1 MKKSLSIILALL
13 FLLALVSCKNETAP
27 ENESSSQ
34 DEITYPIYTDL
45 TLEHFKKLYVGMP
58 IEDALNIVGAPHRTK
73 NNTHYYILI
82 DGNEYKI
89 SYINDA
95 IENIRY
101 FVGYVN
107 LLQKTDLTMADINKL
122 YIGMPFED
130 AREILGKPHRCIGS
144 GFVRDV
150 YKLTDGTEW
159 AIYYGTYE
167 KIEEIME
174 LKSDN

>member
-1 MKKSLSIILALL
+1 MKKILC
-13 FLLALVSCKNETAP
+13 FLLAISCIFLVSCKNETAP

-34 DEITYPIYTDL
+34 DEITYPIYNYPVYTDL

-101 FVGYVN
+101 LVGYVN
-107 LLQKTDLTMADINKL
+107 LPQKTDLTMADINKL
-122 YIGMPFED
+122 YIGMHFED
-130 AREILGKPHRCIGS
+130 VVEAIKEI
-144 GFVRDV
+144 
-150 YKLTDGTEW
+150 
-159 AIYYGTYE
+159 
-167 KIEEIME
+167 
-174 LKSDN
+174 